1 MHFFHLSL
9 FSFPGSLTPLIGA
22 VYMRAVIQKY
32 YRYILSAHV
41 FDRAHEFSFLRLV
54 AWLSLYFVQVDLIQV
69 GISVTNT
76 CLHNQVIVVF
86 QSLDLR
92 WITFFAE

>member
-1 MHFFHLSL
+1 MHFSLSLCFL
-9 FSFPGSLTPLIGA
+9 FSFPGSLTLIGA

-54 AWLSLYFVQVDLIQV
+54 A
-69 GISVTNT
+69 
-76 CLHNQVIVVF
+76 
-86 QSLDLR
+86 
-92 WITFFAE
+92 